1 MKRLI
6 VCLILAVMLLSV
18 LASCGARGVTFR
30 TDTEVVTAQ
39 TKEITLLLENKSGFE
54 IGHGY
59 PDGLEFKVDGE
70 WKRVEGINAD
80 WHRDIGL
87 LTKNGRTAAF
97 TIDNDEGSLEAG
109 EYRVQI
115 EYRFGT
121 GIFRSSKPHTA
132 TVEFSVTE

>member
-70 WKRVEGINAD
+70 WKRVENIDAD
-80 WHRDIGL
+80 WYREDYWLTPNGNTATFTFNAGEGGL
-87 LTKNGRTAAF
+87 AV
-97 TIDNDEGSLEAG
+97 G

-115 EYRFGT
+115 EYRFEM
-121 GIFRSSKPHTA
+121 GIFSPRKTHTA

>member
-54 IGHGY
+54 IRHGY
-59 PDGLEFKVDGE
+59 PNGLECKADGE
-70 WKRVEGINAD
+70 WKRVEGIDVD
-80 WHRDIGL
+80 WYRDIGL

>member
-54 IGHGY
+54 IRHGY
-59 PDGLEFKVDGE
+59 PNGLE
-70 WKRVEGINAD
+70 
-80 WHRDIGL
+80 
-87 LTKNGRTAAF
+87 
-97 TIDNDEGSLEAG
+97 
-109 EYRVQI
+109 
-115 EYRFGT
+115 
-121 GIFRSSKPHTA
+121 
-132 TVEFSVTE
+132 